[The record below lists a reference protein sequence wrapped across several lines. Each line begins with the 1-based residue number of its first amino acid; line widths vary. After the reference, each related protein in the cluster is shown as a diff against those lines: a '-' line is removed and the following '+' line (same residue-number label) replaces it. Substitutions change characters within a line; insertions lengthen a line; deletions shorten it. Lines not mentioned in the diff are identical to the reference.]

1 MKHILSLFTLM
12 FLLGCATSSVEA
24 QSGKSKVQTKIASYE
39 AEKTLDDIKWYDG
52 EPEGIQMINIK
63 VPQEVVNMYPELRE
77 KRVGFGMTNRII
89 EALEEA
95 GRFYFV
101 EEKDEI
107 IAKMVKEWVRSVS
120 GMLEEEIS
128 VGQFAT
134 TKYFIYAELYDFS
147 VSNNEEIQK
156 RKIKV
161 SNTTSV
167 GIQVRL
173 VSVET
178 GRYITGSGLGQ
189 STKEG
194 AGFLKSPSM
203 EFDQSTVSYATTG
216 ATITAVANVLRRME
230 KRGW

>member
-1 MKHILSLFTLM
+1 M
-12 FLLGCATSSVEA
+12 
-24 QSGKSKVQTKIASYE
+24 
-39 AEKTLDDIKWYDG
+39 
-52 EPEGIQMINIK
+52 
-63 VPQEVVNMYPELRE
+63 R
-77 KRVGFGMTNRII
+77 
-89 EALEEA
+89 A

-107 IAKMVKEWVRSVS
+107 IAKMVQEWERSVS

-128 VGQFAT
+128 VGKFAT

>member
-1 MKHILSLFTLM
+1 MKYLIC
-12 FLLGCATSSVEA
+12 LLLIFGLTDLNA

-63 VPQEVVNMYPELRE
+63 IPQEMINMYPELRE
-77 KRVGFGMTNRII
+77 KRVGFGMSNRII

-107 IAKMVKEWVRSVS
+107 IAKMVKEWERSVS
-120 GMLEEEIS
+120 GMLEEEI
-128 VGQFAT
+128 
-134 TKYFIYAELYDFS
+134 
-147 VSNNEEIQK
+147 
-156 RKIKV
+156 
-161 SNTTSV
+161 SV

-194 AGFLKSPSM
+194 AGFLKSPTM